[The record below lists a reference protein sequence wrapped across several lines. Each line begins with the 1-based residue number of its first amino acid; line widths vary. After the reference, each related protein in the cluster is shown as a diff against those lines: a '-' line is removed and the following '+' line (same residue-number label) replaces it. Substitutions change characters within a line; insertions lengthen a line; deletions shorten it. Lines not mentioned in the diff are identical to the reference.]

1 MNELFFS
8 LTLLTSTALTD
19 QIRANKP
26 SIDPTL
32 ARSIATINAEMCQKY
47 KVDCK
52 LVTAIQMQESGYR
65 LNVVAGGDYGIMQV
79 NEYNIKAYGL
89 SKERLLTDLSYSI
102 ENGVMILAYFKRWKR
117 WEKKWWCR
125 YNVGTGP
132 LTKVRGG
139 CNMYINRVERYL

>member
-89 SKERLLTDLSYSI
+89 RM
-102 ENGVMILAYFKRWKR
+102 V
-117 WEKKWWCR
+117 
-125 YNVGTGP
+125 
-132 LTKVRGG
+132 
-139 CNMYINRVERYL
+139 